1 MGSGSVALPQP
12 DGLAESDQPAADVD
26 TIPSQISEL
35 VRRIDKF
42 QSSRSQ
48 QPAIRSAPRDSFLFE
63 TGPDGVICW
72 VEGVARGAIV
82 GLSIA
87 EAAFGGEPGVDGQI
101 GRAACRERVCQYV

>member
-72 VEGVARGAIV
+72 VDGVARGAIV
-82 GLSIA
+82 GLSIRSEEHTSELQSLMRISYA
-87 EAAFGGEPGVDGQI
+87 VFCLEKKNN
-101 GRAACRERVCQYV
+101 